1 MFVFG
6 NLIMALAKVMDI
18 VLTVFMWII
27 IIRALISWVNPDPYN
42 QIVIVLY
49 RITEPVLAPVRRM
62 IPLRNIGL
70 DFSPI
75 IVLLAIMFLK
85 YFLVETMIQ
94 LAQRL

>member
-6 NLIMALAKVMDI
+6 NLIMALAKVMNI
-18 VLTVFMWII
+18 VLTVYMWII
-27 IIRALISWVNPDPYN
+27 IVRALISWVNPDPYN

-75 IVLLAIMFLK
+75 IVLLAIMFLR